1 MKRKNIVLKALTCSI
16 ASLAFTACTD
26 IWDSHYQPKPELN
39 ATETLWDL
47 IEADPELSQF
57 AEYAK
62 ATGYNEIL
70 SQNRFYTVWAPV
82 NGSEFYTT
90 HSLEGVTDS
99 LLSVYQFEFI
109 ENHVADYNHT
119 ASGNMSN
126 NAIKMLN
133 GKYNRFEGSAD
144 NYTFKNAVV
153 KTANIAAKNGL
164 LHKTA
169 DHAIFTANIWEQLAK
184 IDSISLLNDFL
195 KSYDE
200 IIFDELNS
208 VQGPMVGGQVT
219 YLDSVIIEN
228 NEWFGRFG
236 QINREDSS
244 YIMFAP
250 TNKAWRE
257 TYEKAKSF
265 FVYDS
270 KNLEG
275 DSLQDVMAKDFMV
288 RHLVFSNTIQR
299 SPEDSLVSFCYTS
312 SAGYYTMEREIFKG
326 DKLDRL
332 YANKVETYE
341 LSNGTLHVV
350 DSYNYPNLWHDTLRI
365 QGESLLGANEN
376 FDPAQYIQSNKTI
389 IAISKDSV
397 AKYKQTHNGRI
408 GVYSPST
415 PTGNPTL
422 TFTIPNV
429 LSAKYRIKV
438 VIVPADFVN
447 YRDTVLMPN
456 KFNATLKYRD
466 ASGRTKSISV
476 GKDINNNP
484 YKVDTI
490 TLIPN
495 KYEVDYFEFPV
506 NEYHLSTSETT
517 ITSLEIKGNVKS
529 RETGYDRILRI
540 DQIYLEPVTE

>member
-208 VQGPMVGGQVT
+208 V
-219 YLDSVIIEN
+219 
-228 NEWFGRFG
+228 
-236 QINREDSS
+236 
-244 YIMFAP
+244 
-250 TNKAWRE
+250 
-257 TYEKAKSF
+257 
-265 FVYDS
+265 
-270 KNLEG
+270 
-275 DSLQDVMAKDFMV
+275 
-288 RHLVFSNTIQR
+288 
-299 SPEDSLVSFCYTS
+299 
-312 SAGYYTMEREIFKG
+312 
-326 DKLDRL
+326 
-332 YANKVETYE
+332 
-341 LSNGTLHVV
+341 
-350 DSYNYPNLWHDTLRI
+350 
-365 QGESLLGANEN
+365 
-376 FDPAQYIQSNKTI
+376 
-389 IAISKDSV
+389 
-397 AKYKQTHNGRI
+397 
-408 GVYSPST
+408 
-415 PTGNPTL
+415 
-422 TFTIPNV
+422 
-429 LSAKYRIKV
+429 
-438 VIVPADFVN
+438 
-447 YRDTVLMPN
+447 
-456 KFNATLKYRD
+456 
-466 ASGRTKSISV
+466 
-476 GKDINNNP
+476 
-484 YKVDTI
+484 
-490 TLIPN
+490 
-495 KYEVDYFEFPV
+495 
-506 NEYHLSTSETT
+506 
-517 ITSLEIKGNVKS
+517 
-529 RETGYDRILRI
+529 
-540 DQIYLEPVTE
+540 